1 MGKARFGL
9 LLFLV
14 ALCGLLL
21 LNWREIG
28 QHYYP
33 LKYRETIFRHAQA
46 HGIDPLLVAAIIKT
60 ESNFCPEAVSHRGA
74 IGLMQLLPSTA
85 QEVAELKG
93 KPFDLQSLYDPETNI
108 ALGTEYL
115 ALLFKEFRDPV
126 LVLAAYNGGRGNVEK
141 WLKSATWSGKELDL
155 DQIPFPETR
164 QFVRKTLWNYRVYR
178 LLYREE
184 SSRTTAA
191 QRGQSSG

>member
-1 MGKARFGL
+1 MGKAKLG
-9 LLFLV
+9 LFLFLM

-28 QHYYP
+28 QRYYP
-33 LKYRETIFRHAQA
+33 LKYREIIFRHAQA
-46 HGIDPLLVAAIIKT
+46 NGIDPLLVAAIIKT
-60 ESNFCPEAVSHRGA
+60 ESNFHPEAVSPRGA

-85 QEVAELKG
+85 QDMARLRDE
-93 KPFDLQSLYDPETNI
+93 PFDPRKLYDPETNI
-108 ALGTEYL
+108 ALGTSYL
-115 ALLFKEFRDPV
+115 AVLFQEFHDPV
-126 LVLAAYNGGRGNVEK
+126 LVLAAYNGGRGNVER

-178 LLYREE
+178 FLYREE

-191 QRGQSSG
+191 HRGQSSG